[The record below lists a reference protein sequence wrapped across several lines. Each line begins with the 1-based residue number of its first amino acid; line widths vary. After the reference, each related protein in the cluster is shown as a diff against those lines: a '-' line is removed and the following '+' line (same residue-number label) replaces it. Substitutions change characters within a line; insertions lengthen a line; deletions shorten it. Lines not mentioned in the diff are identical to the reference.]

1 MEDRNAEYF
10 KKSWNLIPG
19 GMANI
24 AFDDALTILY
34 ATDNFYSLIKGVAGS
49 VKSNDLVSLHKIVY
63 SADIIYLT
71 QQLAVQ
77 KRRTDSKIS
86 LKFRS
91 LQPDGSF
98 KWVMISGTKTPESY
112 KSGHKEV
119 PIYACIAMDTT
130 DHMKEFKRLEQV
142 EDYHRITSELAK
154 DLFFEYEIA
163 NDTLNFGEVFR
174 EVFGKDATIP
184 NFRKRLEKTKVV
196 HPDELKVVNQIFNSI
211 MRGRKQVRFEV
222 RLLPKEVLT
231 SYTCYASIIYDE
243 NRNPHK
249 VVGKLSANTERRELE
264 IEKAK
269 PVASYDG
276 LTHVYTKSFAEES
289 IVETLKEQEKDAFGA
304 LILMEVRNYKQINQI
319 VTAMG
324 RENVITSVAG
334 LIKGRCRNSDIVG
347 RIGLG
352 EFIIYIKEIPS
363 DRLIYEIAN
372 KLCKEVDLLYPYEH
386 VQNRLSISM
395 GIAFCKGDQQEFS
408 GLIANASTALVMAKK
423 VNTSSFEVIYAGN
436 DQ

>member
-1 MEDRNAEYF
+1 MEDRYAEYF

-24 AFDDALTILY
+24 ALDDALTILY
-34 ATDNFYSLIKGVAGS
+34 ATDNFYSLIKGVVGS
-49 VKSNDLVSLHKIVY
+49 VKNNALVSLHKMVY

-77 KRRTDSKIS
+77 KRRTDSKIN
-86 LKFRS
+86 LQFRS

-98 KWVMISGTKTPESY
+98 KWVMISGTKTSEMY

-119 PIYACIAMDTT
+119 PVYACIAMDAT
-130 DHMKEFKRLEQV
+130 DHMKEYKRLEQV

-163 NDTLNFGEVFR
+163 NDTLIFGEVFR
-174 EVFGKDATIP
+174 EVFGKDSVITS
-184 NFRKRLEKTKVV
+184 FRKRLEKTKIV
-196 HPDELKVVNQIFNSI
+196 HVDELKAVNQIFNSI

-222 RLLPKEVLT
+222 RLLPKDVLT
-231 SYTCYASIIYDE
+231 TYTCYASIIYDE

-249 VVGKLSANTERRELE
+249 VVGKLSANPERKEVE
-264 IEKAK
+264 AEKVK
-269 PVASYDG
+269 PVPSYDG
-276 LTHVYTKSFAEES
+276 LTHVYTKSYAEEAIIS
-289 IVETLKEQEKDAFGA
+289 ALKEQEQETFGA

-324 RENVITSVAG
+324 RENVLASIAG

-347 RIGLG
+347 RIGLS
-352 EFIIYIKEIPS
+352 EYIVYLKDIPS

-372 KLCKEVDLLYPYEH
+372 KICKEVDLLYPYDH

-395 GIAFCKGDQQEFS
+395 GVTFCKGNQQDFN
-408 GLIANASTALVMAKK
+408 GLVANASTALVMAKK
-423 VNTSSFEVIYAGN
+423 VNTSSFEVIYVGN